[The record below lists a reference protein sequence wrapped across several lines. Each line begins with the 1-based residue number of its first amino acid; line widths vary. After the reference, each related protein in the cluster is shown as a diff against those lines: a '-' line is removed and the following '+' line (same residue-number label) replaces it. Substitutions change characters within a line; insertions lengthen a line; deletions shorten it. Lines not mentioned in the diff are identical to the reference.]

1 MARRA
6 EQEGPDGA
14 RFVTLR
20 NGAPLRLRPIRPDD
34 APRLIALCGRLSPRS
49 IYQRFF
55 TVRTLRPEDAAALS
69 TVDGHHRVAI
79 VVDRGPGEPDDLL
92 AVGRYGVAGDDPA
105 PEIAL
110 VVDDAWQGQ
119 GLGAIVLDELLHLGS
134 ARGFATFRAD
144 VLAENRRMLRLLARF
159 GSFVERSS
167 EHGVVTIVFRPRLDR
182 SSSSTGAQPSVPVS
196 VVSTT

>member
-6 EQEGPDGA
+6 EQEGPYGA

-20 NGAPLRLRPIRPDD
+20 NGVTVRLRPIRPDD
-34 APRLIALCGRLSPRS
+34 ASRLIALGGRLSPRTL
-49 IYQRFF
+49 YQRFF
-55 TVRTLRPEDAAALS
+55 TVRTLRPEEAAALS
-69 TVDGHHRVAI
+69 RVDGHDRVAI
-79 VVDRGPGEPDDLL
+79 VVDRGPGGPDDLL
-92 AVGRYGVAGDDPA
+92 AVARYGVAGDDPA

-119 GLGAIVLDELLHLGS
+119 GLGSILLDELLRVGS

-159 GSFVERSS
+159 GTFVERSS
-167 EHGVVTIVFRPRLDR
+167 EQGVVTILLRPRPEPLGSPAR
-182 SSSSTGAQPSVPVS
+182 AQSSSPASAA
-196 VVSTT
+196 